1 MTTRILFFTLAA
13 ALTAPAQPAG
23 KGPDPAA
30 FRLAKVQRGDLVPVL
45 ELEGVIRPERLVG
58 LRSRLGGLVE
68 KVHVRDGQAVKAGEV
83 LVQLDDRAARL
94 ARDLAAVLVEKA
106 RAEMAGAE
114 AQLKFAETALQ
125 RARRLFEMKALGAD
139 ELAQAERQ
147 VEAARAKADEARTA
161 VKLAEIGLRKTDLDL
176 EATRVAAPFDGVVL
190 EVGAVPGDLVSAAGE
205 RLVLLASPAA
215 LVFRAALEAPA
226 AEGLRPGQ
234 PVKIGEV
241 ETKVERIVPVWRD
254 GDAFPRSM
262 LEARVPNPKGEVV
275 PLRKATAQV
284 PLAKLAGV
292 LLVPRAALKWRPLPE
307 EVPAAMREAFR
318 EFKYQPEPAGRGLVT
333 LLVQGTL
340 RPVEVEVLA
349 TSADQA
355 AIKGPVN
362 EGDAVLV
369 GRAGLE

>member
-1 MTTRILFFTLAA
+1 MTKRILFLFVAVSLSAS
-13 ALTAPAQPAG
+13 AQPAG

-45 ELEGVIRPERLVG
+45 ELEGVVRPERLVG
-58 LRSRLGGLVE
+58 LRSRLGGAVE

-114 AQLKFAETALQ
+114 AQLRGGQAEQA
-125 RARRLFEMKALGAD
+125 RARI
-139 ELAQAERQ
+139 
-147 VEAARAKADEARTA
+147 DEARA
-161 VKLAEIGLRKTDLDL
+161 GVKLAEISHRKADLDL
-176 EATRVAAPFDGVVL
+176 EATRVVAPFDGVVL
-190 EVGAVPGDLVSAAGE
+190 EVGVAPGDLVGAAGE
-205 RLVLLASPAA
+205 RLILLASPAA
-215 LVFRAALEAPA
+215 LVFRAALETPA

-254 GDAFPRSM
+254 GDEFPRSM

-275 PLRKATAQV
+275 SLRKATAQV

-307 EVPAAMREAFR
+307 EVPAALREAFR
-318 EFKYQPEPAGRGLVT
+318 EFKYQPEPTGRGLVT

-355 AIKGPVN
+355 AVKGPVK
-362 EGDAVLV
+362 EGDAVVV